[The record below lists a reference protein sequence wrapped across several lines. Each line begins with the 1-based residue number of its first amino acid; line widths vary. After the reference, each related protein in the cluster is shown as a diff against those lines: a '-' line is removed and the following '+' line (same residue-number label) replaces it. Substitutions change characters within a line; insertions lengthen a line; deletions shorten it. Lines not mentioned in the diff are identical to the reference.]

1 MTLKRIFKFPA
12 TVNKKNILYLITA
25 TGLTFQLTSITNPNL
40 IPLAAAH
47 DFREKI
53 RAGFDG
59 VVRSSRAVYTI
70 TSSIVDYKYSLSGL
84 SSDSEEYLWKLS
96 EVHQRSAKRILRLCE
111 TNKGFYVKAGQF
123 VAAMRQVPK
132 EYSSTLSSLQ
142 DKAVP
147 CHFRAIKE
155 VLVNNLGQDISD
167 LFLSFDEKPIAAASI
182 AQVHRA
188 RLKDNQE
195 VAIKV
200 LLHLLKHGSA
210 SYLEGT
216 LVKSCGSTLRMRLD
230 GFCGTKGAID
240 ISMGTETVEAIIFD
254 IYVTTLLGTIPW
266 PGEPD
271 ENRHYNHGS
280 PLKLHCMDFSRVQ
293 VCMDVIRICKCDFS
307 GTRNVTYQQ
316 LIDCDSLDFVQE
328 AKNSERTAEN
338 FKNNKMVKV
347 PRVYWDLSTSRVL
360 TMQFCNGNKVD
371 DMEFM
376 KVFGINPTK
385 VAKALIEIFAEMIF
399 MHGFV
404 HGDPHPGNIFVSP
417 EGRGGFSL
425 VSVEFWGCNK
435 SIISYNESPKLN
447 YNLTFGLTTIN
458 VGFWGLL
465 LDHGIY
471 KELDEGFRLNYCQM
485 WKALI
490 LRDYAMIDHLGDRFG
505 VGKYS
510 RYFPVIFTG
519 RTIDSK
525 SNLGR
530 GMTGEEKKNL
540 KQELKSLTMEDISSF
555 MESLPPDFLSILR
568 TDGVLRSIISKLGAP
583 QRIRLLAYAKFS
595 VYGLSVKLDR
605 ESDVMVRS
613 RLKGTVDYFQL
624 RLVLGFLELLSQIN
638 GFGHSLLSKLK
649 KILVELQL
657 LIL

>member
-1 MTLKRIFKFPA
+1 KKTIEYIRLSISMTLKRIFKFPA

-47 DFREKI
+47 DFARKLGQDSTELFALLALFTRFAHLSFNFI
-53 RAGFDG
+53 
-59 VVRSSRAVYTI
+59 V
-70 TSSIVDYKYSLSGL
+70 IVDYKYSLSGL
-84 SSDSEEYLWKLS
+84 SSVRRVLWKLS

-132 EYSSTLSSLQ
+132 EYSSTLSSCRTRYFLYCLYGYFFYLGLGPYVGNPPDPVFYFSLRWRTRQ
-142 DKAVP
+142 
-147 CHFRAIKE
+147 F
-155 VLVNNLGQDISD
+155 LVISE
-167 LFLSFDEKPIAAASI
+167 LLKKFLSLTKNHCCRIN

-271 ENRHYNHGS
+271 ENRHLQPWISSQIALHGFFPS
-280 PLKLHCMDFSRVQ
+280 TGLHGCYQNLQMRFQWNS
-293 VCMDVIRICKCDFS
+293 KCDLS
-307 GTRNVTYQQ
+307 AT
-316 LIDCDSLDFVQE
+316 IDCDSLDFVQE

-347 PRVYWDLSTSRVL
+347 PRVYWGVSIPLRSELCARFVNKSGFDNAI
-360 TMQFCNGNKVD
+360 CNGN
-371 DMEFM
+371 
-376 KVFGINPTK
+376 K

-404 HGDPHPGNIFVSP
+404 HGDPHPGNILFLPKVVVASLDNPPTSP
-417 EGRGGFSL
+417 NHE
-425 VSVEFWGCNK
+425 
-435 SIISYNESPKLN
+435 I
-447 YNLTFGLTTIN
+447 
-458 VGFWGLL
+458 
-465 LDHGIY
+465 
-471 KELDEGFRLNYCQM
+471 
-485 WKALI
+485 
-490 LRDYAMIDHLGDRFG
+490 
-505 VGKYS
+505 
-510 RYFPVIFTG
+510 
-519 RTIDSK
+519 
-525 SNLGR
+525 
-530 GMTGEEKKNL
+530 
-540 KQELKSLTMEDISSF
+540 
-555 MESLPPDFLSILR
+555 
-568 TDGVLRSIISKLGAP
+568 
-583 QRIRLLAYAKFS
+583 
-595 VYGLSVKLDR
+595 
-605 ESDVMVRS
+605 
-613 RLKGTVDYFQL
+613 
-624 RLVLGFLELLSQIN
+624 
-638 GFGHSLLSKLK
+638 
-649 KILVELQL
+649 KI
-657 LIL
+657 